1 MMEKQETADKIRKI
15 DVLISEVW
23 KFYDEDENGYLDR
36 DEAKHLFKDIF
47 ANMGQKVN
55 EVELKYIMDS
65 VDIDGDQKITE
76 EEFKKL
82 LLS

>member
-1 MMEKQETADKIRKI
+1 MEKQQETTEKIKRI
-15 DVLISEVW
+15 DVLITEVW
-23 KFYDEDENGYLDR
+23 KYYDEDENGYLDR
-36 DEAKHLFKDIF
+36 EEAKHLFKDIF

-65 VDIDGDQKITE
+65 VDTDGDQKITQ